1 MKPAIPSEVADD
13 VALSQL
19 RLFRRFAHALPSGAV
34 MEGDESTAGL
44 FTGLASAPRNG
55 VFCASECIDPV
66 LVASLA
72 ERCAVEAQRRGDA
85 PWSISGRQ
93 DRITPAIAGI
103 AERFGLTGRVSFP
116 VMFATLQSFDR
127 HALAGR
133 GRLRRVRLNDRDD
146 YLRVLTHSFAAP
158 AAMLEPY
165 ASPEYLGL
173 VGSTHYFID
182 RDGRPAGI
190 GSVIAEGEWSHLLN
204 IAVLPDLRRRG
215 LGREL
220 MAGLLATI
228 AEQGKSL
235 ACLQATRDSRP
246 LYEAF
251 GFSVCD
257 LHTSLVHHGRLAD
270 LPASG

>member
-1 MKPAIPSEVADD
+1 MKSAAPHDVAGDI
-13 VALSQL
+13 ALSQL
-19 RLFRRFAHALPSGAV
+19 RLFRRFAHALPLGAV

-55 VFCASECIDPV
+55 VFCASERIDPD
-66 LVASLA
+66 LVAGLA
-72 ERCAVEAQRRGDA
+72 ARCAVEAQRRGNA

-93 DRITPAIAGI
+93 DAITPAIADIG
-103 AERFGLTGRVSFP
+103 ERFGLTARVSFP
-116 VMFATLQSFDR
+116 VMFARLPSSGR
-127 HALAGR
+127 LASAG
-133 GRLRRVRLNDRDD
+133 GGGLRRVRLDDRDD
-146 YLRVLTHSFAAP
+146 YLRMLTHSFAVP

-165 ASPEYLGL
+165 ASPEYLEMA
-173 VGSTHYFID
+173 GSTHYFID

-190 GSVIAEGEWSHLLN
+190 GSVIAEGQWSHLLG
-204 IAVLPDLRRRG
+204 IAVLPELRRQG

-220 MAGLLATI
+220 MTRLLTTI

-235 ACLQATRDSRP
+235 ACLQATRDGRP

-257 LHTSLVHHGRLAD
+257 LQTSLIHHGRLAD
-270 LPASG
+270 LPP